1 MQWYERLDEKLR
13 DYLPDMTVEH
23 DVPMSRHTS
32 FRIGGPARR
41 MAFPESREQLVILL
55 GLAEECGVQ
64 PFLLGRGTNLLVS
77 DRGLDTLVIKTA
89 ERMTGIR
96 RLDDVTLEADAGVLL
111 SRLAVYAQQA
121 GLAGLEF
128 AHGIPGSLGGAVCM
142 NAGAYGGEMRQVV
155 TEVTALYP
163 DGIRRFTGD
172 QAEFAYR
179 HSRFLE
185 DGAVVLGAVVR
196 LTPDD
201 PAAIRARMDDLMARR
216 RASQPLEWPSAG
228 STFKRP
234 EGYYAG
240 TLIDQTGLKGLTVGG
255 AQVSEKHAGFVTNHN
270 GGINGGVTNGMPVTF
285 TVTFK
290 PTPSIALPQDTV
302 DLSRMEN
309 CTVAVT
315 GRHDPCIALRA
326 APIVE
331 AAAALALWRVLDP
344 RGGGLEALR
353 LQLDD
358 VDRQLVGLLVR
369 RQELSR
375 DIGAYKAA
383 HGLPVRDPEREAQVL
398 RSRGD
403 LAPEHRAE
411 VERLYETL
419 MALSREQQS

>member
-1 MQWYERLDEKLR
+1 MQWYERLDEKIR
-13 DYLPDMTVEH
+13 DYLPDMTVER

-55 GLAEECGVQ
+55 
-64 PFLLGRGTNLLVS
+64 
-77 DRGLDTLVIKTA
+77 
-89 ERMTGIR
+89 
-96 RLDDVTLEADAGVLL
+96 
-111 SRLAVYAQQA
+111 

-201 PAAIRARMDDLMARR
+201 PAAIRQRMDDLMARR

-255 AQVSEKHAGFVTNHN
+255 AQVSEKHAGFV
-270 GGINGGVTNGMPVTF
+270 INTGSATCADVRELIRRV
-285 TVTFK
+285 
-290 PTPSIALPQDTV
+290 Q
-302 DLSRMEN
+302 E
-309 CTVAVT
+309 AVY
-315 GRHDPCIALRA
+315 R
-326 APIVE
+326 
-331 AAAALALWRVLDP
+331 
-344 RGGGLEALR
+344 
-353 LQLDD
+353 
-358 VDRQLVGLLVR
+358 
-369 RQELSR
+369 
-375 DIGAYKAA
+375 A
-383 HGLPVRDPEREAQVL
+383 HGVRLEPEVRFV
-398 RSRGD
+398 GD
-403 LAPEHRAE
+403 
-411 VERLYETL
+411 
-419 MALSREQQS
+419 